1 MNATQVVDDWSAQSY
16 RVLAI
21 ALAEVRHVNKLN
33 LASMSQ
39 QDVEECAGQ
48 LSLVGL
54 IILSNHVNADSKET
68 IRQLH
73 EG

>member
-1 MNATQVVDDWSAQSY
+1 MVDDWSAQSY

-21 ALAEVRHVNKLN
+21 ALAEVRFVKRLK

-54 IILSNHVNADSKET
+54 IILSNHVNADSKDT
-68 IRQLH
+68 VRQLH